1 MIFSPIKSIS
11 RQLYILQ
18 LENYDLGRSFA
29 AIRSAPGA
37 LRRARRKPILW
48 TPKLAAVFAL
58 ALIIQ
63 SAAAFAL
70 AAIIPLS
77 FLGKIAVFLIAEYFL
92 SFVHFAFLFLATAVI
107 SPFDK
112 IIKQRIIAAARKK
125 ISRLPNLKIIGITG
139 SYGKTTMKEVVAAIL
154 AKKFRVVKTPENI
167 NTPLGLSRLILKA
180 VTPETEIL
188 IAEMG
193 AYERGDIKALC
204 KIAQPDIAILTG
216 INESH
221 FERFGSLENTA
232 AAKFEIADNAK
243 PNAVIV
249 LNADNQLIIKN
260 YQNHTENRKALFY
273 SSENRL
279 NSEFKAENIKFF
291 EDGSGISFDLY
302 RRSEPVGSVK
312 VPFLGEYII
321 GVIIASAAVGR
332 ELGLS
337 ENEIISGIAALKPVP
352 HRLQLVRSS
361 GGALIIDDSY
371 NGNPDGAREAIKVL
385 ARFKDRRKIYVTPG
399 LVEIG
404 IAAKSIHEKIGALL
418 APVADLVVLIRNS
431 ATPAIAEGLANNGF
445 NPANIVWFETA
456 VEAHAAVPK
465 MLKPGDVV
473 LFQNDWP
480 DNYF

>member
-1 MIFSPIKSIS
+1 MYLL
-11 RQLYILQ
+11 R
-18 LENYDLGRSFA
+18 LENYDLKRTFKAIKRALA
-29 AIRSAPGA
+29 APHITP
-37 LRRARRKPILW
+37 RKPVLW

-58 ALIIQ
+58 ALILQ
-63 SAAAFAL
+63 SATAFTL
-70 AAIIPLS
+70 AATTLLPFINKL
-77 FLGKIAVFLIAEYFL
+77 AVFIIAEYFL
-92 SFVHFAFLFLATAVI
+92 SFVHFAFLFLATAAI
-107 SPFDK
+107 SPLDK
-112 IIKQRIIAAARKK
+112 IIKQWIISSAKKK

-139 SYGKTTMKEVVAAIL
+139 SYGKTTMKEVLAAIL

-167 NTPLGLSRLILKA
+167 NTPLGLSRLIFKT

-204 KIAQPDIAILTG
+204 KIAPPDIAILTG

-249 LNADNQLIIKN
+249 LNADSQLIVKN

-302 RRSEPVGSVK
+302 RRSESIGSVK

-321 GVIIASAAVGR
+321 GVIIASAAAGR
-332 ELGLS
+332 ELGLND
-337 ENEIISGIAALKPVP
+337 NEILSGIAALKPVP

-361 GGALIIDDSY
+361 GGVLIIDDSY
-371 NGNPDGAREAIKVL
+371 NGNPDGAAEAIKIL
-385 ARFKDRRKIYVTPG
+385 SRFTNRRKIYVTPG
-399 LVEIG
+399 LVEMG
-404 IAAKSIHEKIGALL
+404 ASAESVHEKIGALL
-418 APVADLVVLIRNS
+418 APVADLVVLIKNS

-456 VEAHAAVPK
+456 VEAHAAMPK